1 MNFSDGNYIKKIIEE
16 LYPFNYSITGNEALK
31 AESVYKRL
39 LNFEIHKF
47 ESGSELNGW
56 QIPEGW
62 DVIEAKLKFK
72 NNTIYDC
79 LKDSQLGCA
88 YLSPSF
94 SGKVPYKEL
103 LNHLSWREDLPD
115 AIVYDWTRLYRQGIK
130 KWGLSVPWKRLEK
143 FDKNDVEVSIKTK
156 KYFSHMNVY
165 DFLLKGESKKEFI
178 INAHNCHPYQA
189 NDDLSGCALGIS
201 FLQYLS
207 NIPKRKYSYR
217 LLIGP
222 ELFAPMFWLD
232 KLSEIQIKNIKG
244 CLLLKSIGNN
254 SEIKIQNSFYGNS
267 YLDKILSISSKNSN
281 NPSFYPYRTY
291 YGNDE
296 TVFEAPGFEI
306 PSITLT
312 RFPFEEY
319 HTHLDNLNNISLS
332 SLEETF
338 NILKETFYILISNQ
352 GNSEISK
359 CWNLL
364 MNCLPRRLSQGISIA
379 DLSTLYSIPFR
390 ELLEYLK
397 KWREK
402 GLATFNKIK
411 I

>member
-207 NIPKRKYSYR
+207 NIPK
-217 LLIGP
+217 
-222 ELFAPMFWLD
+222 
-232 KLSEIQIKNIKG
+232 N
-244 CLLLKSIGNN
+244 
-254 SEIKIQNSFYGNS
+254 
-267 YLDKILSISSKNSN
+267 
-281 NPSFYPYRTY
+281 
-291 YGNDE
+291 
-296 TVFEAPGFEI
+296 
-306 PSITLT
+306 
-312 RFPFEEY
+312 
-319 HTHLDNLNNISLS
+319 
-332 SLEETF
+332 
-338 NILKETFYILISNQ
+338 
-352 GNSEISK
+352 
-359 CWNLL
+359 
-364 MNCLPRRLSQGISIA
+364 MN
-379 DLSTLYSIPFR
+379 F
-390 ELLEYLK
+390 
-397 KWREK
+397 
-402 GLATFNKIK
+402 
-411 I
+411 